1 MNPLHR
7 AARPAAHPVITC
19 AAWVMAGLMTIGHM
33 TDAQAERADR
43 RQKVVITGL
52 DFNGDAAQ
60 GAYRLRTNV
69 VITQGT
75 LRITADQ
82 AEVKTRADEHFSA
95 VLTAKPV
102 CFRERTEKGDW
113 AQGVA
118 DRVEYDS
125 KDGVVELFGN
135 AILFVGED
143 EIRANYITYSTQ
155 SGIFEGRE
163 SKSPVATSSG
173 ANGQR
178 GVTFIFQP
186 RESAPAGGAPGA
198 EGQTPAK
205 PAPVKQAQPP
215 KRNEPAFS
223 RCA

>member
-1 MNPLHR
+1 MKPLSR
-7 AARPAAHPVITC
+7 TARPL
-19 AAWVMAGLMTIGHM
+19 MAGLAIGLMTLGTV
-33 TDAQAERADR
+33 TDVQAERADR

-60 GAYRLRTNV
+60 GTYRLRNNV

-82 AEVKTRADEHFSA
+82 ADVKTRPDENFFA

-155 SGIFEGRE
+155 SGTFEGRE
-163 SKSPVATSSG
+163 SKAPATASPGSPG
-173 ANGQR
+173 K
-178 GVTFIFQP
+178 GVTFILQP
-186 RESAPAGGAPGA
+186 RESAAPGA
-198 EGQTPAK
+198 DGKAPAK
-205 PAPVKQAQPP
+205 TAPVKQAQPP

>member
-1 MNPLHR
+1 MKPPSRTACPL
-7 AARPAAHPVITC
+7 
-19 AAWVMAGLMTIGHM
+19 AAWVAIGLMMLGTV
-33 TDAQAERADR
+33 TDVQAERADR

-52 DFNGDAAQ
+52 DFSGDAAQ
-60 GAYRLRTNV
+60 GTYRLRNNV

-82 AEVKTRADEHFSA
+82 ADVKTRADENFFA

-143 EIRANYITYSTQ
+143 EIRANYITYNTQ
-155 SGIFEGRE
+155 SGTFEGRE
-163 SKSPVATSSG
+163 SKAPAQASPG
-173 ANGQR
+173 APGQR
-178 GVTFIFQP
+178 GVTFILQP
-186 RESAPAGGAPGA
+186 REGAPAAGAPGA
-198 EGQTPAK
+198 DGKTPAR

>member
-1 MNPLHR
+1 MKPLPR
-7 AARPAAHPVITC
+7 AACPWAALLAI
-19 AAWVMAGLMTIGHM
+19 GLMTLG
-33 TDAQAERADR
+33 TVADVQAERADR

-60 GAYRLRTNV
+60 GTYRLRNNV

-82 AEVKTRADEHFSA
+82 ADVKTRADEHFSA

-143 EIRANYITYSTQ
+143 EIRANYIIYNTQ
-155 SGIFEGRE
+155 SGTFEGRE
-163 SKSPVATSSG
+163 SKTRAGAGGTDATAG
-173 ANGQR
+173 K
-178 GVTFIFQP
+178 GVTFILQP
-186 RESAPAGGAPGA
+186 RESAAPASGPSADGK
-198 EGQTPAK
+198 TSAK
-205 PAPVKQAQPP
+205 SAPVKQAQPP